1 MRSHTD
7 HGGSN
12 LRSEFTTLADKACLS
27 ISTVL
32 SGDILERGMPRVDL
46 DARRDPNR
54 SAPWLIG
61 IIFRVDGEKYG
72 PGPLVKI
79 SRHVKRVPGGTISP
93 LRTAAMYAH
102 TRVASA
108 CDLVSLGRYHSE
120 GREMTLYGWRAV
132 SPSMPGGWLLSRSPL
147 KAEKVEGG

>member
-1 MRSHTD
+1 
-7 HGGSN
+7 
-12 LRSEFTTLADKACLS
+12 
-27 ISTVL
+27 
-32 SGDILERGMPRVDL
+32 MPRVDL

-61 IIFRVDGEKYG
+61 IISRVDGESHG
-72 PGPLVKI
+72 PGPFVKI

-108 CDLVSLGRYHSE
+108 CDLVKLRSIPFGRKE
-120 GREMTLYGWRAV
+120 KALYGWRAV
-132 SPSMPGGWLLSRSPL
+132 SPSMPGAWLLSRRPL
-147 KAEKVEGG
+147 NGEMVERG